1 MLRQASQEQTRVPS
15 LQILTSGMTPSLASL
30 DDAHALKQKEWSRGE
45 SGEDTSWMF
54 TTIGGHLTPTAPVYG
69 DMRADVTLNVTTEE
83 PHSDLPATMRSIKDR
98 ENMSQTNDEERGPTS
113 HAAPPA
119 TGIPET
125 SPKMV
130 NVRSDQEN
138 SNWEKYHNKRNK

>member
-15 LQILTSGMTPSLASL
+15 LQILMSGMTPSLASL

-45 SGEDTSWMF
+45 PGEDTSWMF
-54 TTIGGHLTPTAPVYG
+54 TSIGGHLTPTAPVYG

-83 PHSDLPATMRSIKDR
+83 PPSDLPAAMRSINDR
-98 ENMSQTNDEERGPTS
+98 ESVPQTNDEERDPTS

-119 TGIPET
+119 TGNP
-125 SPKMV
+125 
-130 NVRSDQEN
+130 
-138 SNWEKYHNKRNK
+138 RN